1 MLNSLFL
8 GGEGLTTKR
17 VLGGLFSQSKR
28 KKTYCHIPNLVRMI
42 VTMRL
47 EDNVGMNQNVVLEAD
62 DPRRLSKNLAPVA
75 PPPTQ
80 DIVETQKSRFVD
92 LDKTIDHVYE
102 DPSSNQSWNYV
113 KLYYFKCCQIILVQ
127 MYWNWLAIFNNFTD
141 VSTVWLDKCKITRG
155 SQEPV
160 IAHLGQSTK
169 INQLICCEGHIY
181 LSSYKF
187 SCGSHFRWRVGSTI
201 QFWKAPIQWLFH
213 QSLI

>member
-102 DPSSNQSWNYV
+102 DPSSNQS
-113 KLYYFKCCQIILVQ
+113 
-127 MYWNWLAIFNNFTD
+127 
-141 VSTVWLDKCKITRG
+141 
-155 SQEPV
+155 
-160 IAHLGQSTK
+160 
-169 INQLICCEGHIY
+169 
-181 LSSYKF
+181 
-187 SCGSHFRWRVGSTI
+187 
-201 QFWKAPIQWLFH
+201 
-213 QSLI
+213 